1 MLFGV
6 CAGPQQIPQIKAA
19 GYDFVEL
26 PLYPL
31 SCMSDEEF
39 AKVRCLVEENDLPSR
54 VVNLFF
60 GGDAPILREDST
72 KIVRDYIE
80 AALARAAA
88 LGCKIAVIGSGTAR
102 RRPDDMPVEVFF
114 DRFAT
119 TVRTAIE
126 AADTFGITI
135 VIEPIC
141 RKETNTINTISD
153 AIAFTDSIG
162 DERLKLH
169 ADTYHMFANGESLDR
184 LAQTKGRLAHLHI
197 ARANVDRGVPCEEDV
212 AFLGE
217 LGDTLAACNYD
228 GYVSIEATYKDF
240 ENEIIA
246 SRPLLQKLAR

>member
-39 AKVRCLVEENDLPSR
+39 AKVRRLVEENDLPSR

-88 LGCKIAVIGSGTAR
+88 LGCQVAVIGSGTAR
-102 RRPDDMPVEVFF
+102 RRPDDMPADVFF
-114 DRFAT
+114 ERFSK

-126 AADTFGITI
+126 VADTFGITI
-135 VIEPIC
+135 VIEPL
-141 RKETNTINTISD
+141 RAAETNTINTVAQ
-153 AIAFTDSIG
+153 AIAFADSIQ
-162 DERLKLH
+162 DERLRLH
-169 ADTYHMFANGESLDR
+169 ADTYHMSCNGEPMTEILR
-184 LAQTKGRLAHLHI
+184 TKGRLAHLHI
-197 ARANVDRGVPCEEDV
+197 ARPNIDRGIPREADRPFVEEV
-212 AFLGE
+212 AAV
-217 LGDTLAACNYD
+217 LAACDYD
-228 GYVSIEATYKDF
+228 GYVSIEAACTDF
-240 ENEIIA
+240 DSDIKA
-246 SRPLLQKLAR
+246 ARPLLQRLAR